1 VNARAERHP
10 GPGLRDARG
19 RDGFSIAE
27 LLVVV
32 AVLSLIMAALFGTL
46 DVSQKAYGRATS
58 AEEAQV
64 AARATLDRLATDLRM
79 VGSFYFG
86 AGNAGFPITAFSS
99 TSISFWGDVNGDGR
113 TTTSAA
119 STATGITIASAAGFT
134 ENELVYVASG
144 AFREVATI
152 ASDPSSSTTLTLA
165 APPAAGTWTAL
176 ANSYPANS
184 LVRSVEQVTWTYDSA
199 ARTLTRTEAESG
211 AVTVMDRVV
220 AFSLTGFDVNGTATA
235 GLTAID
241 SIGVNLTVEDLRG
254 SRRTLAVRV
263 QLRSMRVG

>member
-1 VNARAERHP
+1 MRRRASR
-10 GPGLRDARG
+10 GLRAAQGHR
-19 RDGFSIAE
+19 GFSLAE
-27 LLVVV
+27 LLVAI
-32 AVLSLIMAALFGTL
+32 AVLSLIMAALFGAL

-86 AGNAGFPITAFSS
+86 AGNAGFPITAFGS
-99 TSISFWGDVNGDGR
+99 TSISFWGDVNGDGS
-113 TTTSAA
+113 TTTTAA
-119 STATGITIASAAGFT
+119 ATATGITLASATGFT
-134 ENELVYVASG
+134 QNELVYVGSG

-152 ASDPSSSTTLTLA
+152 ASDPSSSTTLTLS

-184 LVRSVEQVTWTYDSA
+184 MVRSVEQVTWSYDAA
-199 ARTLTRTEAESG
+199 ARTLTRTEADSG
-211 AVTVMDRVV
+211 AVTVMDNVV
-220 AFSLTGFDVNGTATA
+220 AFSLAGYDVNGTATTT
-235 GLTAID
+235 LSAID
-241 SIGVNLTVEDLRG
+241 SIGVALTVEDPRG
-254 SRRTLAVRV
+254 ARRTLGVRV